1 MEMVISGKFAYFES
15 AALCSVAV
23 SADQYCWKNG
33 SCTTSVLFK
42 LKSILWG
49 FHRVVLVGH
58 LHDDV
63 I

>member
-1 MEMVISGKFAYFES
+1 MVINSKYSYFES
-15 AALCSVAV
+15 VALCNVAI
-23 SADQYCWKNG
+23 SADRYCWKNG
-33 SCTTSVLFK
+33 SCTPSLLFK